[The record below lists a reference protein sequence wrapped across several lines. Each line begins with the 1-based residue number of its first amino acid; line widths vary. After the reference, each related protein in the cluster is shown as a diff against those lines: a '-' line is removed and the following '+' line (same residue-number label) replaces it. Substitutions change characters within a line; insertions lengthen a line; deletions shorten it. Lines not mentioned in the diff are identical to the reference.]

1 MTRPNTI
8 LMVDDNPD
16 FIELARRAF
25 GKACITNPVVVAED
39 GAEALAYLFAT
50 GAWAGRSRE
59 SNPALVLLDL
69 KLPRLGGLEVLRKLR
84 SDPRTRNLPVVI
96 LTTSVE
102 ERDVIRSYE
111 LGCNSYIRKPIDFV
125 QLAEAIRQLGQ
136 YWLTLNEPPPAEREV

>member
-1 MTRPNTI
+1 MTRPKTI

-25 GKACITNPVVVAED
+25 SKAGISSPIVVAED
-39 GAEALAYLFAT
+39 GTEALDYLFAT
-50 GAWAGRSRE
+50 GAWSGRSPE

-69 KLPRLGGLEVLRKLR
+69 KLPRIGGLEVLRKLR
-84 SDPRTRNLPVVI
+84 SEPRTRNLPVVI

-136 YWLTLNEPPPAEREV
+136 YWLTLNEPPPTGGNQ

>member
-1 MTRPNTI
+1 MTRPKTI

-25 GKACITNPVVVAED
+25 SKAGISSPIVVAED
-39 GAEALAYLFAT
+39 GTEALDYLFAT
-50 GAWAGRSRE
+50 GTLGDRGPE
-59 SNPALVLLDL
+59 NNPALVLLDL
-69 KLPRLGGLEVLRKLR
+69 KLPRVDGLDVLRQLR

-102 ERDVIRSYE
+102 ERDVLRSYE

-125 QLAEAIRQLGQ
+125 QLAEAIRQLGL
-136 YWLTLNEPPPAEREV
+136 YWLTLNEPPPAAGGA

>member
-69 KLPRLGGLEVLRKLR
+69 KLPRIGGMEVLLQLR
-84 SDPRTRNLPVVI
+84 ADPRTRNLPVVI

-125 QLAEAIRQLGQ
+125 QLADAIRQLGQ
-136 YWLTLNEPPPAEREV
+136 YWLTLNEPPPAEGGA